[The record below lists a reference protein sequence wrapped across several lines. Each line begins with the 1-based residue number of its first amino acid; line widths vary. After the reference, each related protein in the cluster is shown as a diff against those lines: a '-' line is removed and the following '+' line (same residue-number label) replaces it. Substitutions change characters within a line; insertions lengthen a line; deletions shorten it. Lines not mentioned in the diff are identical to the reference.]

1 MPSPWSEFSIGLVV
15 NPIAGLGGAVGLKG
29 SDDPRIQEM
38 ALQKGAKPKS
48 GERVTAMLAG
58 LRERIRDRNVR
69 FLTAAGAMGET
80 WLAASGCA
88 HDVCFHP
95 TTGHATTADDTR
107 SAVRE
112 ISSRGVDLLVFAGGD
127 GTARDVLD
135 AAEQSQVVM
144 GLPCGVKMYSGV
156 FVVTPVAAAELI
168 AAMILG
174 ERVGG
179 ESAEV
184 RDIDESA
191 YREGR
196 LSSKYYGEL
205 VVPAAHEYVQA
216 TKVGGIESEPLAQ
229 EEIAAGYAES
239 MDDATTYVMGSGTT
253 VGAVMRYLGLENSL
267 LGVDVVRGGQ
277 CIAQD
282 VSSAQ
287 LLKAIA
293 DGPSK
298 LVVGVTGG
306 HGFLFGRGNQQIS
319 SEVIA
324 KVGRDHIDIL
334 ATRTKLEALAN
345 QWLEVDTGDANL
357 DRRLQGIYK
366 VRSGYEDFL
375 LVQVGRRS

>member
-1 MPSPWSEFSIGLVV
+1 MPSPSSEFSIGLVI

-29 SDDPRIQEM
+29 SDDPRIQEL
-38 ALQKGAKPKS
+38 ALQKGATPKS
-48 GERVTAMLAG
+48 GQRVLEMLAA

-80 WLAASGCA
+80 CLATMDYAY
-88 HDVCFHP
+88 DVCFHP
-95 TTGHATTADDTR
+95 TPGQPTTPDDTR
-107 SAVRE
+107 STVRA
-112 ISSRGVDLLVFAGGD
+112 IGSAGVDLLVFAGGD

-135 AAEQSQVVM
+135 STEQSQVVL

-156 FVVTPVAAAELI
+156 FVVTPIVAAELI

-205 VVPAAHEYVQA
+205 VVPAAHESVQA
-216 TKVGGIESEPLAQ
+216 TKVGGIESELLAQ

-239 MDDATTYVMGSGTT
+239 MEDATTYVMGSGTT

-282 VSSAQ
+282 VSSAR
-287 LLKAIA
+287 LLEAIA

-334 ATRTKLEALAN
+334 ATRFKMGSLAN

-357 DRRLQGIYK
+357 DRRLQGLYK

-375 LVQVGRRS
+375 LVQVGRK